1 MALSSHWSI
10 RIASFISVTVIAS
23 SLVIDAAPPA
33 DAVRI
38 TAVANV
44 TLRAMPSPTAPAIA
58 QIPLGT
64 EVRDAGPAGLD
75 KTWVLVR
82 LSDTREG
89 WVQARLTKP
98 LDPVWRWP
106 VFDAIIT
113 DRLDRKGDGFPA
125 NVELVAFIERVAP
138 EYTDKEGRARIE
150 LARLRALSR
159 AAAAIPF
166 NGSRRE
172 PYASWLSARSAD
184 VVYDEPGG
192 HWMVR
197 DTVIWAVHARHTAT
211 STADDIAWFAVT
223 TGLAGECEGQLACYF
238 SAMNRL
244 HGEYLRAHPAG
255 RRATDA
261 VAAVNTLLTSV
272 APAGTVNR
280 PYSFSR
286 ASGCKEF
293 VPAIEG
299 LAAAIQSSKAA
310 GWDGTIANLAA
321 VRKLCP

>member
-1 MALSSHWSI
+1 MALSSHWSL
-10 RIASFISVTVIAS
+10 RVASFISVVVIAS
-23 SLVIDAAPPA
+23 SLVIDAASPA

-44 TLRAMPSPTAPAIA
+44 TLRATPSPTAPAIA

-64 EVRDAGPAGLD
+64 EVRDSGPAGLD

-82 LSDTREG
+82 LGDTREG

-106 VFDAIIT
+106 VFDAIVAE
-113 DRLDRKGDGFPA
+113 RLERRGDGFPA
-125 NVELVAFIERVAP
+125 GVELVAFIERVAP
-138 EYTDKEGRARIE
+138 EYTDKDGRARIE

-172 PYASWLSARSAD
+172 PYASWLSTRSAD

-197 DTVIWAVHARHTAT
+197 DAAIWASHARHAAT
-211 STADDIAWFAVT
+211 PVADDIAWFAVT
-223 TGLAGECEGQLACYF
+223 AGLPGECEGSVSCYF

-255 RRATDA
+255 RHAAEA
-261 VAAVNTLLTSV
+261 VAAVNTLVTSV
-272 APAGTVNR
+272 APAGSV
-280 PYSFSR
+280 SR
-286 ASGCKEF
+286 
-293 VPAIEG
+293 
-299 LAAAIQSSKAA
+299 
-310 GWDGTIANLAA
+310 
-321 VRKLCP
+321 